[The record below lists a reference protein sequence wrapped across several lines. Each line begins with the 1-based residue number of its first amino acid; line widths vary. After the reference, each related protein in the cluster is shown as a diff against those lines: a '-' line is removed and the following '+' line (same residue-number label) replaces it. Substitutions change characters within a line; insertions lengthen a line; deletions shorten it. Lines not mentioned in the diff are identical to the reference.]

1 MPNLKPYRTKAQ
13 KAEAR
18 RLARKDADGAWRERS
33 AVFHSRPTRR
43 MDLGQKPQGASA
55 EVGSI
60 PKRARQE
67 GLGSL
72 RLPPR
77 LDSIKPI
84 GCGNSL
90 ALKFLRAKG
99 LIDNCLRAFCLDL
112 SRTIDLP
119 FTHHPRLSSG
129 ISAAAPRVSPSWSG
143 TRISDRSFSAKF
155 GQQHR
160 YSTTCHD
167 RNERHT
173 HCRAHDRPQ

>member
-33 AVFHSRPTRR
+33 AVFHSRPARR

-72 RLPPR
+72 RLPPHP
-77 LDSIKPI
+77 DSIKPI

-90 ALKFLRAKG
+90 ALKFLRAKA
-99 LIDNCLRAFCLDL
+99 LIDNCLRAF
-112 SRTIDLP
+112 
-119 FTHHPRLSSG
+119 
-129 ISAAAPRVSPSWSG
+129 
-143 TRISDRSFSAKF
+143 
-155 GQQHR
+155 
-160 YSTTCHD
+160 
-167 RNERHT
+167 
-173 HCRAHDRPQ
+173 